1 MPKRRA
7 NHEGTIYKRQ
17 DGRWVASVTLPGGK
31 RKSYYGKTREEV
43 GRKLT
48 VGLKAV
54 QDGVPV
60 PRERLTVQA
69 YMRDWLQGMAA
80 RVRQTTH
87 VRYERAIRRH
97 ILPTLGTQPLA
108 RLGPEHLHRLY
119 AQLLEQGL
127 SAGGVRLV
135 HAVLSRSLR
144 DAYRFGLVARQVTT
158 LVTPP
163 RMPSHVMRVITAPE
177 ARRFLE
183 VAKETR
189 YHALFVLA
197 LSTGMR
203 RGELLALR
211 WQDVDMD
218 RGVVRIQ
225 QAVVRAH
232 GTLTVSE
239 PKTARG
245 RRQVALMPQA
255 IQALRQHRSQQAAE
269 RLRLGP
275 VWHDHGL
282 LFCSTVGTFLDP
294 AHLTTR
300 VFQPLLRRAALPHMR
315 FHDLRH
321 TAATLLLAEGVHAK
335 VVSEMLG
342 HATIG
347 LTLDLYSHVLPDM
360 QSAAALA
367 MERVLGTGL

>member
-1 MPKRRA
+1 VPKRRA
-7 NHEGTIYKRQ
+7 NNEGTIYRRQ
-17 DGRWVASVTLPGGK
+17 DGRWCASVTLPGGR
-31 RKSYYGKTREEV
+31 RKSYYGQTRQEV
-43 GRKLT
+43 AQKLT
-48 VGLKAV
+48 QGLTAV
-54 QDGVPV
+54 QHGLPV
-60 PRERLTVQA
+60 PKERLTVQA
-69 YMRDWLQGMAA
+69 YMLDWLQGMAA
-80 RVRQTTH
+80 RVRLTTH
-87 VRYERAIRRH
+87 VRYERVIRRH
-97 ILPTLGTQPLA
+97 ILPTLGPQSLA
-108 RLGPEHLHRLY
+108 RLGPEHLHKLY
-119 AQLLEQGL
+119 ADLLEHGL
-127 SAGGVRLV
+127 TAAGVRLA
-135 HAVLSRSLR
+135 HAVLSRGLR

-163 RMPSHVMRVITAPE
+163 RIPRHAMLVMTAPE

-183 VAKETR
+183 ITKGTR

-203 RGELLALR
+203 QGELLALR
-211 WQDVDMD
+211 WQDVDLD

-225 QAVVRAH
+225 QAVARVH

-245 RRQVALMPQA
+245 RRQIALTPQA
-255 IQALRQHRSQQAAE
+255 IQALRHHRSQQAAE

-275 VWHDHGL
+275 VWHDQGL
-282 LFCSTVGTFLDP
+282 IFCSLVGTFLDP

-367 MERVLGTGL
+367 MERVLGTVL

>member
-1 MPKRRA
+1 M
-7 NHEGTIYKRQ
+7 
-17 DGRWVASVTLPGGK
+17 
-31 RKSYYGKTREEV
+31 
-43 GRKLT
+43 
-48 VGLKAV
+48 
-54 QDGVPV
+54 
-60 PRERLTVQA
+60 
-69 YMRDWLQGMAA
+69 
-80 RVRQTTH
+80 
-87 VRYERAIRRH
+87 
-97 ILPTLGTQPLA
+97 
-108 RLGPEHLHRLY
+108 
-119 AQLLEQGL
+119 
-127 SAGGVRLV
+127 
-135 HAVLSRSLR
+135 
-144 DAYRFGLVARQVTT
+144 
-158 LVTPP
+158 
-163 RMPSHVMRVITAPE
+163 TAPE

-183 VAKETR
+183 AAKETR
-189 YHALFVLA
+189 YHALFMLA

-245 RRQVALMPQA
+245 RRQIALTPQA

-269 RLRLGP
+269 RLHLGP
-275 VWHDHGL
+275 VWRDHGL

-300 VFQPLLRRAALPHMR
+300 VFQPLLRRATLPHMR

>member
-1 MPKRRA
+1 
-7 NHEGTIYKRQ
+7 
-17 DGRWVASVTLPGGK
+17 
-31 RKSYYGKTREEV
+31 
-43 GRKLT
+43 
-48 VGLKAV
+48 
-54 QDGVPV
+54 
-60 PRERLTVQA
+60 
-69 YMRDWLQGMAA
+69 MAA

-97 ILPTLGTQPLA
+97 ILPTLGAQPLA

-144 DAYRFGLVARQVTT
+144 DAYRFGLVARQATT

-163 RMPSHVMRVITAPE
+163 RMPNHVMRVMTAPE

-183 VAKETR
+183 TAKETR

-245 RRQVALMPQA
+245 RRQIALAPQA

-275 VWHDHGL
+275 VWRDHGL